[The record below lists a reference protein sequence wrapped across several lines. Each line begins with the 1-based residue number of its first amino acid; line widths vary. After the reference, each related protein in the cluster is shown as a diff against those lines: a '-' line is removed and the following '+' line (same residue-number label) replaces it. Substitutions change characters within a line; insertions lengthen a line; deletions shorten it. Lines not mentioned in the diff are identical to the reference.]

1 MQNEEL
7 LLVQQELEAARSK
20 YFELYNFAPVGYMT
34 LDQDGRITDANLT
47 LAEMLGLERRTLC
60 SSGFSRFLDLENLAK
75 FSRHREAV
83 MTTRENLSC
92 ELRIDRPQGGPLYV
106 LVESAPSEGQDGRID
121 GCRTTVTD
129 LTELRN
135 LESQLRQA
143 QKMEALGTLAGGIAH
158 DFNNILAIIAGFT
171 ELGLDDA
178 VKGVVNVE
186 AFKTIQM
193 AGGRGKNLV
202 RQILT
207 FSRKAQP
214 ARARLNL
221 NDRIAATIALLR
233 QTLPKMIEINFQ
245 PAKDLPKI
253 QADPGQI
260 DQLIFNLCSN
270 ASDAMAGGGR
280 LNIRT
285 GLEDVFE
292 GACSAC
298 GMDFSGE
305 YVYIEAADTGHG
317 MSRDVLSNI
326 FDPFFT
332 TKEVGKGTGLGL
344 STVFGIAKG
353 HGGHI
358 TCTSQVG
365 EGSVFRVF
373 LPVSGQRMVLDPDI
387 DNGQTENGPTAVGR
401 GETILLVDDE
411 KAILDVGVLTLK
423 RAGYKVLTAQSG
435 EEALEIREREA
446 GQIDLVI
453 LDLSMPGMGGRECLK
468 QLLKAEPKLKV
479 IIASGYS
486 LADRQAA
493 SLPPGALTFLPKPFT
508 KSQLLNTISE
518 VLHLDRSGNGT
529 VG

>member
-1 MQNEEL
+1 MAREEDKRFETLRRQAEQALKNRPSDGPDGLPVELDELIHELEIHQIELQMQNEEL

-326 FDPFFT
+326 FDPLFHHQGGRQGNRSGVVDRFRYSQRAWRPYHLHQP
-332 TKEVGKGTGLGL
+332 GRRG
-344 STVFGIAKG
+344 FGIPGVPA
-353 HGGHI
+353 
-358 TCTSQVG
+358 
-365 EGSVFRVF
+365 
-373 LPVSGQRMVLDPDI
+373 GQRPAHGV
-387 DNGQTENGPTAVGR
+387 GP
-401 GETILLVDDE
+401 
-411 KAILDVGVLTLK
+411 
-423 RAGYKVLTAQSG
+423 
-435 EEALEIREREA
+435 
-446 GQIDLVI
+446 
-453 LDLSMPGMGGRECLK
+453 
-468 QLLKAEPKLKV
+468 
-479 IIASGYS
+479 
-486 LADRQAA
+486 
-493 SLPPGALTFLPKPFT
+493 
-508 KSQLLNTISE
+508 
-518 VLHLDRSGNGT
+518 
-529 VG
+529 